1 MIIRGNTV
9 GTTMPRT
16 NYNQTD
22 ETKPDYLVGK
32 EALDQKI
39 ADAKKAATD
48 AAVVAGVVAGK
59 ALDKAGGTMTG
70 SINMGANAITNI
82 KDPVNDNDAANK
94 AFVTQYVDSKM
105 PTLEDLTNSV
115 LDKFDRWEGGSY

>member
-32 EALDQKI
+32 EVLDQKI
-39 ADAKKAATD
+39 SDAKKAVPRL
-48 AAVVAGVVAGK
+48 AAIASKPMIPVRLRRDLILLLIAVI
-59 ALDKAGGTMTG
+59 LELTL
-70 SINMGANAITNI
+70 ITRYLLGLFH
-82 KDPVNDNDAANK
+82 P
-94 AFVTQYVDSKM
+94 
-105 PTLEDLTNSV
+105 LL
-115 LDKFDRWEGGSY
+115 LSYY

>member
-32 EALDQKI
+32 EPLDQKI
-39 ADAKKAATD
+39 ADAKKAGTD
-48 AAVVAGVVAGK
+48 AAVVAGK

-82 KDPVNDNDAANK
+82 KDPVNENDAANK
-94 AFVTQYVDSKM
+94 AFVTRYVDSKM

>member
-32 EALDQKI
+32 EALEQKI
-39 ADAKKAATD
+39 ADAKKAGTD
-48 AAVVAGVVAGK
+48 AAVTAGQAKNAATDVGNK
-59 ALDKAGGTMTG
+59 ALMKSGGNMSG
-70 SINMGANAITNI
+70 DINMDGHHVLNLPTPIEDTDIIT
-82 KDPVNDNDAANK
+82 KKYMEDYVNTT
-94 AFVTQYVDSKM
+94 F
-105 PTLEDLTNSV
+105 L
-115 LDKFDRWEGGSY
+115 GGEW

>member
-9 GTTMPRT
+9 GTTMART

-39 ADAKKAATD
+39 ADAKKAGTD

-70 SINMGANAITNI
+70 DLNMGNNRITGLPEPTQDSDI
-82 KDPVNDNDAANK
+82 
-94 AFVTQYVDSKM
+94 VTKKYMETYAEGYIRD
-105 PTLEDLTNSV
+105 TLL
-115 LDKFDRWEGGSY
+115 GGEW

>member
-39 ADAKKAATD
+39 ADAKKAGTD
-48 AAVVAGVVAGK
+48 AAIVAGK

-70 SINMGANAITNI
+70 SINMGANAITNV
-82 KDPVNDNDAANK
+82 KEPTNDNDAANK
-94 AFVTQYVDSKM
+94 SYVDSKI
-105 PTLEDLTNSV
+105 PTLEELTNSV

>member
-39 ADAKKAATD
+39 ADAKKVGTD
-48 AAVVAGVVAGK
+48 AAVVAGK

-82 KDPVNDNDAANK
+82 KDPVNEKDAANK

>member
-39 ADAKKAATD
+39 ADAKKAGTD
-48 AAVVAGVVAGK
+48 AAVVAGK

-70 SINMGANAITNI
+70 SINMGANAITNV
-82 KDPVNDNDAANK
+82 KEPTNDNDAANK
-94 AFVTQYVDSKM
+94 SYVDSKI
-105 PTLEDLTNSV
+105 PTLEELTNSV

>member
-9 GTTMPRT
+9 GTTMART

-39 ADAKKAATD
+39 ADAKKAGTD
-48 AAVVAGVVAGK
+48 AAVVAGK

-70 SINMGANAITNI
+70 SINMGANTITNI
-82 KDPVNDNDAANK
+82 KDPVNENDAANK
-94 AFVTQYVDSKM
+94 AYVDSKM
-105 PTLEDLTNSV
+105 PTLEELTNSV

>member
-22 ETKPDYLVGK
+22 ETKTDYLVGK
-32 EALDQKI
+32 EELDQKI
-39 ADAKKAATD
+39 ADAKKAGTD
-48 AAVVAGVVAGK
+48 AAVVAGK

-82 KDPVNDNDAANK
+82 KDPVNENDAANK
-94 AFVTQYVDSKM
+94 AYVDSKM

>member
-39 ADAKKAATD
+39 ADAKKAGTD
-48 AAVVAGVVAGK
+48 AAVVAGK

-70 SINMGANAITNI
+70 SINMGANAITNV
-82 KDPVNDNDAANK
+82 KEPTNDNDAANK
-94 AFVTQYVDSKM
+94 SYVDSKI
-105 PTLEDLTNSV
+105 PTLEELTNSV
-115 LDKFDRWEGGSY
+115 LDKFERWEGGSY

>member
-32 EALDQKI
+32 DALDQKI
-39 ADAKKAATD
+39 TEAKKAGTD
-48 AAVVAGVVAGK
+48 AAIVAGK

-82 KDPVNDNDAANK
+82 KDPVNEKDAANK